1 METKASLKYIAELL
15 GTMTLVLIGCGSA
28 VLTEGIGVVGIA
40 LAFGFTITAMVYT
53 FGHIS
58 GAHFN
63 PAVTIGMITI
73 KRISTKEG
81 LLYIL
86 FQCIGAIIGAG
97 ILYLIASGKPGEHG
111 IGQTGYSAYSTLAA
125 FATEAIMTMFLLM
138 TIFAATSHAEISGFV
153 GIIVGLLITA
163 LVLMGFSVSGTG
175 INPARSLGPAL
186 IAGGTALEQLWLYIV
201 APITGAIIAAGIWR
215 GVFGRK

>member
-63 PAVTIGMITI
+63 PAVTIGMISI
-73 KRISTKEG
+73 KRISAKEG
-81 LLYIL
+81 MMYIL

-97 ILYLIASGKPGEHG
+97 ILYLIANGKPGEHG
-111 IGQTGYSAYSTLAA
+111 IGQTGYSTYSTLAA
-125 FATEAIMTMFLLM
+125 FAAEAIMTMFLLL

-201 APITGAIIAAGIWR
+201 APIVGALIASGIWR
-215 GVFGRK
+215 GVFGRR